1 MKLRSLFTVL
11 FGVLAA
17 ATAVSLVFVM
27 DATLRRAV
35 EDRVTERIEREIDH
49 VAADMREF
57 PADRRDA
64 FFRRS
69 ARELACRITLI
80 GTDGRVSNDTDLPPA
95 EVSQMENHAN
105 RPEVLE
111 ARRKGRGDAR
121 RFSSTEGESRFYFAH
136 LLPDGNVL
144 RLSVAAARVRE
155 LESGYL
161 WTARLA
167 VVLACV
173 LLFVIGTAASR
184 RFSEPIARLTEAASA
199 IAAGLPRDLPRAGDQ
214 EVQLLAAA
222 LQRMKD
228 SLAQSV
234 ERAEAERRLT
244 ALVFEKLPDGL
255 IVLDAKLHVL
265 EANEE
270 FTRMTGVSTPGG
282 RALYDLFRH
291 RGFHEIFETSLKSGQ
306 SVEKTVRLA
315 DEIVWQV
322 RAVPMP
328 AGSRAAAVGVL
339 RDVTRLE
346 RTESMRR
353 TFVADVSHELR
364 TPIAS
369 IAAAAETLGEA
380 EPDETERSEL
390 VALVQRQSARMKELI
405 EDLMDLAQIES
416 GAVELVAEPVPV
428 AELLREVA
436 RDMAADAARR
446 GIAVTVTGEESA
458 RVLADRRR
466 LLQIARNLLDNA
478 IKFSPEGSPV
488 VLRAVGGPG
497 LAGFDV
503 SDRGPGIPRTEREK
517 IFQRFYQVDRSRS
530 KSRPGTGLGLAIVKH
545 LLQLHGGT
553 VEVESGPEGGSVF
566 RVRLAASNGESRPE
580 HPARIGA
587 GPESG
592 T

>member
-1 MKLRSLFTVL
+1 MRLRSLFTVL
-11 FGVLAA
+11 FGFLAA
-17 ATAVSLVFVM
+17 ATAVSLIVVM
-27 DATLRRAV
+27 DATLRRAL

-49 VAADMREF
+49 VAEDMREF
-57 PADRRDA
+57 PSERRDA

-80 GTDGRVSNDTDLPPA
+80 GSDGRVSNDTDLPPA
-95 EVSQMENHAN
+95 EVPRMENHAN

-111 ARRKGRGDAR
+111 ARRNGRGESR
-121 RFSSTEGESRFYFAH
+121 RFSSTEGENRFYFAR
-136 LLPDGNVL
+136 LLPGGDVL

-161 WTARLA
+161 WSARLA

-173 LLFVIGTAASR
+173 VLFVIGTAASR

-199 IAAGLPRDLPRAGDQ
+199 IAAGLPRDLPREGGQ
-214 EVQLLAAA
+214 EVQLLSAV

-270 FTRMTGVSTPGG
+270 FTRMIGVSTPGG

-291 RGFHEIFETSLKSGQ
+291 RGLYEIFEASLKSGQ
-306 SVEKTVRLA
+306 AVERTVRLA

-322 RAVPMP
+322 RVVPLP

-369 IAAAAETLGEA
+369 IAAAAETLAEA
-380 EPDETERSEL
+380 APDETERSEL
-390 VALVQRQSARMKELI
+390 VALVLRQSARMKELI

-416 GAVELVAEPVPV
+416 GAVELVADPVPV

-436 RDMAADAARR
+436 RDLAAEAARR
-446 GIAVTVTGEESA
+446 GIDVIVTGEESA
-458 RVLADRRR
+458 RVLADRSR
-466 LLQIARNLLDNA
+466 LSQIARNLLDNA
-478 IKFSPEGSPV
+478 IKFSPDGSTV
-488 VLRAVGGPG
+488 ELRAVAGSG

-545 LLQLHGGT
+545 LLQLHGGM
-553 VEVESGPEGGSVF
+553 VEIESGPAGGSVF
-566 RVRLAASNGESRPE
+566 RVRLRAASGR
-580 HPARIGA
+580 GA
-587 GPESG
+587 AGDSPPG
-592 T
+592 

>member
-1 MKLRSLFTVL
+1 MKQRSLFTVL

-17 ATAVSLVFVM
+17 ATAVALILVM
-27 DATLRRAV
+27 DATIRRAV

-49 VAADMREF
+49 VAQDMRDF
-57 PADRRDA
+57 PAESRDA

-80 GTDGRVSNDTDLPPA
+80 GPDGRVSNDTDLPPA
-95 EVSQMENHAN
+95 EVPRMENHAS

-111 ARRKGRGDAR
+111 ARRKGRGESR
-121 RFSSTEGESRFYFAH
+121 RFSSTEAEDRFYFAR
-136 LLPDGNVL
+136 LLPDVTVL
-144 RLSVAAARVRE
+144 RLSVAAARVRQ
-155 LESGYL
+155 LESDYL
-161 WTARLA
+161 WAGRA
-167 VVLACV
+167 AIVLACV
-173 LLFVIGTAASR
+173 ILFLIGTAASR
-184 RFSEPIARLTEAASA
+184 RFSQPIARLTEAASA
-199 IAAGLPRDLPRAGDQ
+199 IAAGLPRELPRAGGQ

-228 SLAQSV
+228 SLARSA
-234 ERAEAERRLT
+234 EHAEAERRLT
-244 ALVFEKLPDGL
+244 ALVFEKLPDGV
-255 IVLDAKLHVL
+255 IVLDEKLHVL

-270 FTRMTGVSTPGG
+270 FTRMIGVAAPAG
-282 RALYDLFRH
+282 RALYDLFRDRSLH
-291 RGFHEIFETSLKSGQ
+291 DIFETSLKSGQ
-306 SVEKTVRLA
+306 AVEKTVRLA

-322 RAVPMP
+322 RVVPMP

-369 IAAAAETLGEA
+369 IAAAAETLSEA

-390 VALVQRQSARMKELI
+390 VALIQRQSARMQELI

-416 GAVELVAEPVPV
+416 GAVELSEEPV
-428 AELLREVA
+428 AIADLLREVA

-446 GIAVTVTGEESA
+446 AIAVSVTGEESA
-458 RVLADRRR
+458 RVLADPRR
-466 LLQIARNLLDNA
+466 LVQIVRNLLDNA

-488 VLRAVGGPG
+488 ALEAVAGHG

-503 SDRGPGIPRTEREK
+503 SDRGPGIPRAEREK

-553 VEVESGPEGGSVF
+553 VEVESGPVGGSVF
-566 RVRLAASNGESRPE
+566 RVRLRAA
-580 HPARIGA
+580 PAG
-587 GPESG
+587 G
-592 T
+592 TEPNTR